1 MWAQVKLGTFF
12 LCPQTGF
19 CIFDSQQTI
28 TIFKELGVQI
38 PAFTPSNG
46 IVCRGDFYLAFQ
58 WLSVTASIIVGS
70 KRHVFNG
77 LSIVQRNQVV
87 PQLST
92 NLVVRMLLVIS
103 TCLGVVSKL
112 GLRKLLLGSCLL
124 FTNQLPGKWMAGLGK
139 IARNPFV
146 IRDFVFALWAICGQN
161 GTTHL
166 EWRENKRFKGPN

>member
-58 WLSVTASIIVGS
+58 
-70 KRHVFNG
+70 
-77 LSIVQRNQVV
+77 
-87 PQLST
+87 
-92 NLVVRMLLVIS
+92 
-103 TCLGVVSKL
+103 
-112 GLRKLLLGSCLL
+112 
-124 FTNQLPGKWMAGLGK
+124 
-139 IARNPFV
+139 
-146 IRDFVFALWAICGQN
+146 
-161 GTTHL
+161 
-166 EWRENKRFKGPN
+166 